1 MVSSTLGIS
10 VDTSLSCVTRLFLIY
25 LPTLTINDTVLF
37 YLKPEFP
44 DRVDFEGIV
53 RVPRITTATSSSV
66 LLLLISSQLRLER
79 AGAKVRSRKY

>member
-44 DRVDFEGIV
+44 DRVDFEGIFV
-53 RVPRITTATSSSV
+53 FLASPLLPAARSCCFSV
-66 LLLLISSQLRLER
+66 ETGEGWFE
-79 AGAKVRSRKY
+79 GAQ